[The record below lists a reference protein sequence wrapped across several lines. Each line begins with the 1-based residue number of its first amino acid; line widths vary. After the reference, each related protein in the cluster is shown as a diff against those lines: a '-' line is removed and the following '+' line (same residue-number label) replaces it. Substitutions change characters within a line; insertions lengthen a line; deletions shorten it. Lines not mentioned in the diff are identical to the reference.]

1 VLTDHHAISVA
12 FLFRVCTKMKYV
24 HPLITLHV
32 LWIAFI
38 LVALVDSIIIEVVD
52 KLEDFDLR
60 KSLFVEVW
68 I

>member
-1 VLTDHHAISVA
+1 
-12 FLFRVCTKMKYV
+12 MKDV

-38 LVALVDSIIIEVVD
+38 LVALVDRIIIEVVD